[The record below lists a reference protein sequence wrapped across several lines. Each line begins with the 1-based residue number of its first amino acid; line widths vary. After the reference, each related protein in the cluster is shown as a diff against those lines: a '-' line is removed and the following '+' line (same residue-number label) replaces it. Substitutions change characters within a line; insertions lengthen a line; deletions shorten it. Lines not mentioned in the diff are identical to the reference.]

1 MHRSSA
7 TRAKVSTRADLDD
20 KQQAQYRPR
29 DTPMGPTDQAVGR
42 SPHATLLVSTGVSG
56 DGRGNGIGLFQQL
69 RDWR

>member
-1 MHRSSA
+1 MHGYSA
-7 TRAKVSTRADLDD
+7 ARGKVSTRADLED
-20 KQQAQYRPR
+20 KQQAQYRSR

-42 SPHATLLVSTGVSG
+42 SRLATLLVSTGVSG